1 MMGVDSVL
9 LVAAVGK
16 AEVEDALEMVI
27 VYNVRMKLSMVKII
41 ADGFYL
47 RCLLKNLDVM
57 NHLLGQHLIIVI
69 DI

>member
-27 VYNVRMKLSMVKII
+27 VYNVRMKLSMVKFI

-47 RCLLKNLDVM
+47 RCFIEE
-57 NHLLGQHLIIVI
+57 LGC
-69 DI
+69 DEPPAWSAFDYSN